1 MRFCHPFT
9 LTANSRDV
17 EQSLA
22 RHQRIGAKTG
32 VQSHQP
38 QFTVFF
44 SRAIFVQKIARPTRR
59 PQNLTE
65 FPFAPNFSKPDL
77 EVL

>member
-17 EQSLA
+17 EQALA
-22 RHQRIGAKTG
+22 RRKRIGAKVG
-32 VQSHQP
+32 VQSDQP